1 MKPFWAAALAAVLAF
16 IPAPAKSQPR
26 QFPDTR
32 SGIHLFSDQMQ
43 SGMTAAQYQFAA
55 SRYDGCQKMLRN
67 DVGNLRLYNPG
78 FIVLH
83 YQLGCGNGPAY
94 FIDGNEWVS
103 DWDTVNGH
111 DEWFMHQGASRLS
124 MGAWNWYLMDIA
136 NPGWRSYWANACIDR
151 MQDTSCDG
159 VFADSFTVDAYFNQ
173 LTPPH
178 PWLSDPNLCKANWIP
193 RLEAWADYITAR
205 FAGQFYFIPNLGGLV
220 TGWDTTNYAG
230 LGDGGMVEGFGGWG
244 NGDYLGADDWHLQMD
259 RVLDLVRQDRIVICQ
274 SYTSDSS
281 LDERMFLT
289 GCYLLIKGD
298 RTYFNM
304 IGAEH
309 GEELLYYPEYGIP
322 TGDYSGSIPGSIE
335 GLYDSGT
342 GCFRRNYA
350 NGFVLVNPGES
361 AVTVPDLGGAYQL
374 VSAQGGG
381 SVNGGGGHT
390 GSLSYAQVTS
400 VEVQAHGAAVLLGS
414 IPSTLHTV
422 TLSLDKAAF
431 LPSES
436 LTLHWG
442 ITRAPSGPS
451 VADAWVAV
459 TTPWG
464 TLYFYRAGSFSP
476 SARPVAPSLPI
487 SDLSGDLGPFALEG
501 LQPGVYTWYG
511 VLTYPGTNPLDASNR
526 VSTLGTVS
534 FSIN

>member
-1 MKPFWAAALAAVLAF
+1 MKPTVPAALAAVLAF
-16 IPAPAKSQPR
+16 ILAPAESQPR

-43 SGMTAAQYQFAA
+43 SDMTAAQCQFAA
-55 SRYDGCQKMLRN
+55 THYAGCQKMLLN
-67 DVGNLRLYNPG
+67 DVGNLRAYNPG
-78 FIVLH
+78 FIALH
-83 YQLGCGNGPAY
+83 YQLGCGNGPAP

-103 DWDTVNGH
+103 DWSIVNAQ
-111 DEWFMHQGASRLS
+111 ESWFMHSGLSRLY

-136 NPGWRSYWANACIDR
+136 NSDWQSYWVNACIDR
-151 MQDTSCDG
+151 MQATSCDG
-159 VFADSFTVDAYFNQ
+159 VFADSFTVDAYFDQ

-178 PWLSDPNLCKANWIP
+178 PWLSDPNLCKAQWIP
-193 RLEAWADYITAR
+193 RLDAWADYITAR
-205 FAGQFYFIPNLGGLV
+205 FAGHFYFIPNLGGLV

-244 NGDYLGADDWHLQMD
+244 NGNYFPTEDWILQMN

-274 SYTSDSS
+274 SYTSDSG

-322 TGDYSGSIPGSIE
+322 TGAYSGSIPSSVGA
-335 GLYDSGT
+335 LYDPAA

-350 NGFVLVNPGES
+350 NGFVLVNPGETP
-361 AVTVPDLGGAYQL
+361 VTVPDLGGTYQL

-381 SVNGGGGHT
+381 SVNEGGGHT
-390 GSLSYAQVTS
+390 GSLSYAPVTS
-400 VEVQAHGAAVLLGS
+400 VEVPAHGAAVLLGD

-422 TLSLDKAAF
+422 TLSLDNAAF

-442 ITRAPSGPS
+442 ITRAPAGPS

-459 TTPWG
+459 MTPWG
-464 TLYFYRAGSFSP
+464 TIYFYRAGSFSP
-476 SARPVAPSLPI
+476 SVRSVAPSLPV
-487 SDLSGDLGPFALEG
+487 SDLSGDLGPFTLEG
-501 LQPGVYTWYG
+501 LQSGAYTWYG
-511 VLTYPGTNPLDASNR
+511 VLTYPGANPLDSSSR
-526 VSTLGTVS
+526 VSTLGTAS